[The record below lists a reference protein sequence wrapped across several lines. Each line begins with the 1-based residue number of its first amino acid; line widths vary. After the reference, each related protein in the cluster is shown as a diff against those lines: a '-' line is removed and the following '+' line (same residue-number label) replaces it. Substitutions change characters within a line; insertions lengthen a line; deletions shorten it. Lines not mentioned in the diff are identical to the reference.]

1 MKIIMLA
8 AIEAKCFNVNMIKQG
23 LVSKRRVKPKKK
35 VLQVTKM
42 YVLFTFQTKEP
53 PDGPR

>member
-23 LVSKRRVKPKKK
+23 LVSKRRVKPKKERFASDK
-35 VLQVTKM
+35 NVCSIHLSDKGT
-42 YVLFTFQTKEP
+42 P
-53 PDGPR
+53 